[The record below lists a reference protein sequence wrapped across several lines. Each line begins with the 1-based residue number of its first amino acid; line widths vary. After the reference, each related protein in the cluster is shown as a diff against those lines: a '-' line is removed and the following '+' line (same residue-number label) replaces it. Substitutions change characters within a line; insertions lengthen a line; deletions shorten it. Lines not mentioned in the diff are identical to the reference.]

1 MEPKNHQ
8 KSKKSIVTS
17 KVAIAS
23 VVGLLIGVFLIL
35 GIRFVNY
42 KPEVVHYHA
51 NFAVYVNGA
60 KEQFKSPKYYEET
73 EVTACT
79 LEPIDSPKERA
90 HMHGNVNDVVHV
102 EDHLVTWGHFMQN
115 LGWGLGDD
123 YIKTADSIYSVN
135 EQDKLVFILNG
146 KPVENIADQIIQ
158 DKDQLLVSY
167 GSSSDSQIQ
176 EQYKSVPATAAKYN
190 TAKDPAG
197 CGAASEVKMSDRIRN
212 LF

>member
-1 MEPKNHQ
+1 MKILQN
-8 KSKKSIVTS
+8 KR
-17 KVAIAS
+17 AIIAGL
-23 VVGLLIGVFLIL
+23 VGLFLGALIIL
-35 GIRFVNY
+35 GIRFVSY
-42 KPEVVHYHA
+42 EPEKTHYHA

-79 LEPIDSPKERA
+79 LEPVDSPKERA

-102 EDHLVTWGHFMQN
+102 EDQLVTWGHFMQN

-167 GSSSDSQIQ
+167 GSSSDSKIK